1 MTEPSHLQ
9 IALIQANAHLGNV
22 TANYERL
29 LSMRAEAADKG
40 ADIVLAPEMFL
51 SGYPA
56 DDLVL
61 RSDFMALV
69 EGAVERLAAA
79 TKDGGPAII
88 VGAPHRDRDRLFNSV
103 FLLDDGKVQAIRHKV
118 NLPNYGVF
126 DDKRHFSAGALQGP
140 VNFRGWRLG
149 LAVCE
154 DIWFADVCETLA
166 ESGAEILLSL
176 NASPFESG
184 KTDQR
189 MVHAVARITET
200 ELPFVYVNMVGGQD
214 ELVFDGGSFALNRG
228 GGLACQLPQFSE
240 AVSLLS
246 AGRTENG
253 VKLSGEAV
261 PPDDSDEAMW
271 RALMLGIRD
280 YAGKNGFKGAVLG
293 LSGGIDSAI
302 VATLAVD
309 ALGAENVR
317 VVMMPSDYTADISV
331 TDSQVLADRLG
342 LRLEEISIRPGM
354 QAFDGMLADSF
365 DGWGPD
371 ITEENIQSR
380 LRGMILMA
388 LSNKFGALVLATGNK
403 SEYAAGYSTLYGD
416 MCGGFAPIKDVW
428 KTKVFALSNWRN
440 RHLPK
445 GALGPAGEVI
455 PERII
460 TRPPSAEL
468 RPDQQDT
475 DSLPPYDILDP
486 ILMALTEE
494 MADIKTIAAK
504 GFEMRDVEQASHL
517 LFRAEYKR
525 FQAAPGP
532 KVTARAFG
540 RDRRLPLTSGFRPH
554 VSETK

>member
-228 GGLACQLPQFSE
+228 GGLACQLPQFNE

-428 KTKVFALSNWRN
+428 KTRVFALSNWRN